1 MGCITDVP
9 GVLVGHWE
17 DPGARTGC
25 TVIRFPHEN
34 SAGVEVRGAA
44 PASRE
49 LDLLRPGMT
58 VRRADAILLTGGSAF
73 GLGAAQGVVEGL
85 VQEGR
90 GQPTLTGPVPIVPA
104 AAIFDSMVGNVSAA
118 PGPAEGRAAFDAA
131 SASQTDDRRR
141 GAGAG
146 ATVGKWRGDLV
157 DAGIGTAS
165 RPAGDATV
173 GVLVVLNAVGDVYL
187 PDGTSPSGGDGTLA
201 APIWAATEEMPF
213 DTNTTLI
220 VVATDAPGAEVDRMA
235 VRAQDALA
243 AAVRPA
249 HTRYDGDVAIA
260 VALGE
265 GPVADPDLMQE
276 AAFHATLDAIYA
288 CMED

>member
-17 DPGARTGC
+17 DLEARTGC
-25 TVIRFPHEN
+25 TVIRLPAGN
-34 SAGVEVRGAA
+34 TAGVEVRGAA

-73 GLGAAQGVVEGL
+73 GLVAAQGVMDGFLE
-85 VQEGR
+85 EGR
-90 GQPTLTGPVPIVPA
+90 GQPTPTGPVPIVPS
-104 AAIFDSMVGNVSAA
+104 AAIFDRMVGDVTAA
-118 PGPAEGRAAFDAA
+118 PGSAEGRAAFDAA
-131 SASQTDDRRR
+131 STAPTMDRRR

-146 ATVGKWRGDLV
+146 ATVGKWRGAMA
-157 DAGIGTAS
+157 DAGVGTAS
-165 RPAGDATV
+165 VRAGDATL
-173 GVLVVLNAVGDVYL
+173 GVLVVLNAVGDL
-187 PDGTSPSGGDGTLA
+187 TKGGEGVLQP
-201 APIWAATEEMPF
+201 PIWAATDEVPF
-213 DTNTTLI
+213 ESNTTLI
-220 VVATDAPGAEVDRMA
+220 VVVTDAPNAEVDRLA

-243 AAVRPA
+243 AAVQPA

-260 VALGE
+260 VALDD
-265 GPVADPDLMQE
+265 GPKADADLLQE
-276 AAFHATLDAIYA
+276 AAFHSTLDAIHA

>member
-1 MGCITDVP
+1 MGDITDVP

-17 DPGARTGC
+17 DSEARTGC
-25 TVIRFPHEN
+25 TVIRLPAGN
-34 SAGVEVRGAA
+34 TAGVEVRGAA

-85 VQEGR
+85 VEEGR

-104 AAIFDSMVGNVSAA
+104 AAIFDRMVGDVTAA
-118 PGPAEGRAAFDAA
+118 PGPAAGRAAFDAA
-131 SASQTDDRRR
+131 SASATEDRRR
-141 GAGAG
+141 GAGVG
-146 ATVGKWRGDLV
+146 ATVGKWRGDMV

-165 RPAGDATV
+165 RSAGDATV

-187 PDGTSPSGGDGTLA
+187 PDGVSPSGGDGTLA
-201 APIWAATEEMPF
+201 PPIWAATDEVPF
-213 DTNTTLI
+213 DANTTLI

-243 AAVRPA
+243 AAVQPA

-260 VALGE
+260 VALDE
-265 GPVADPDLMQE
+265 GPGADPDLLQE
-276 AAFHATLDAIYA
+276 AAFHATLDAIHA